1 MKQLQRSTL
10 KDEKLI
16 VKKVL
21 GQKDECPNSRLGKGR
36 EQCPRGGIPIFQI
49 WKRTR
54 TTSKGR
60 GLTQKDEC
68 PKPKLQAWKRTR
80 TTSKGRDPH
89 IPDLEMDM
97 NNVQGEK

>member
-1 MKQLQRSTL
+1 MKQLQRSML
-10 KDEKLI
+10 KDEKQI

-21 GQKDECPNSRLGKGR
+21 A
-36 EQCPRGGIPIFQI
+36 
-49 WKRTR
+49 
-54 TTSKGR
+54 
-60 GLTQKDEC
+60 QKDEC